1 MELKKIGENEIQIDG
16 SVNTIQSYQEIK
28 SAVEEIVAMGGSEII
43 IVLKNTPTLT
53 SSIIG
58 YLIKTVAINKAKVTL
73 KVSSREL
80 YELLYQL
87 NLTET
92 FSVMKI

>member
-58 YLIKTVAINKAKVTL
+58 YLIKTVTINKAKVTL